1 MLTNLANP
9 KAMLKFIQI
18 KSCFSSFI
26 FLLFFGLL
34 SCQKEDPKPVEED
47 PISASEWEIS
57 SFNNPTGNIADEAVQ
72 LKVINLLENYTIK
85 IFGTFDASNNP
96 EKVASITFQK
106 NQNDTV
112 VNFLYNDLS
121 QLETVYLSVAGVKQP
136 YVIKHTYPAGTTD
149 AASMLVYNY
158 DWNTQT
164 GELIYDALYENIG
177 GEVKGTLNFFKT
189 DLLDYI
195 GGIVTGTVLVESGIY
210 AFGGTGGL
218 MGTAAGPFIA
228 AAAGTLLTVAAVA
241 TIVVGALVLIS
252 GSASASDI
260 LPGDPAAPSNAPLV
274 NPTTDPG
281 PTLPAPTCVGANIN
295 ASVTMDQFGSIM
307 FSNPQGGSSFKYS
320 FDNSAFQTSPV
331 FNGPFTPGSY
341 KVMIQNELGCIRC
354 EIRYIEEYQFDCST
368 LQISLNQSGATLS
381 ATASGGQTPYTFS
394 FAGSS
399 FSSSQN
405 YTVSADGKYEVI
417 VKDANSCT
425 DTAYIS
431 VCDVQLTNVAIVPN
445 GLSGYY
451 IEISYS
457 SPLGLYPE
465 FMLGP
470 DYIPLLIIESSNYS
484 SMAVNIND
492 YCDGSGMSYPY
503 LNPGFIASSGDQ
515 YNKTIRY
522 SIPASSTSGTVS
534 RSIAFRLPGN
544 CFSAYNCSG
553 NPDARASQLYTVSWL
568 EN

>member
-1 MLTNLANP
+1 MFKYFRSKNHYLL
-9 KAMLKFIQI
+9 LIV
-18 KSCFSSFI
+18 
-26 FLLFFGLL
+26 LLFAVL
-34 SCQKEDPKPVEED
+34 SCQKEDPKPAEEE
-47 PISASEWEIS
+47 PVLSEEWEIS
-57 SFNNPTGNIADEAVQ
+57 SFHNPTGNITDEAVQ
-72 LKVINLLENYTIK
+72 VKIINTLQNYTIK
-85 IFGTFDASNNP
+85 IFGTFDTSNNP
-96 EKVASITFQK
+96 EKVASVTFQK
-106 NQNDTV
+106 ALNDTV

-136 YVIKHTYPAGTTD
+136 YVIKHTYPPGTTD

-158 DWNTQT
+158 DWTTQT

-177 GEVKGTLNFFKT
+177 GEVKGTLNFFKS

-252 GSASASDI
+252 NNASAANI
-260 LPGDPAAPSNAPLV
+260 EPGDPVSPLNQPLV
-274 NPTTDPG
+274 NPVSDPN
-281 PTLPAPTCVGANIN
+281 PYLPPPTCVGSNIN
-295 ASVTMDQFGSIM
+295 ANVTMDQFGSVM

-320 FDNSAFQTSPV
+320 FDNSPFQTGPV
-331 FNGPFTPGSY
+331 FNGPYTPGSY
-341 KVMIQNELGCIRC
+341 MIMIQNEQGCIRS

-368 LQISLNQSGATLS
+368 LQINLNQSGANIT
-381 ATASGGQTPYTFS
+381 ATASGGQTPYTFK

-399 FSSSQN
+399 FSSSQS
-405 YTVSADGKYEVI
+405 YPVTFDGKYEVI
-417 VKDANSCT
+417 VKDANNCT

-431 VCDVQLTNVAIVPN
+431 ICDVQLTNVAIVPN

-457 SPLGLYPE
+457 SPLGLNPE
-465 FMLGP
+465 FIIGP
-470 DYIPLLIIESSNYS
+470 DNIPLLIIESSNYS

-492 YCDGSGMSYPY
+492 YCDGGGMSYPY
-503 LNPGFIASSGDQ
+503 LNPGFISSTGDQ

-522 SIPASSTSGTVS
+522 SIPGSSTTGTVS
-534 RSIAFRLPGN
+534 RSISFRLPGN
-544 CFSAYNCSG
+544 CFSSYNCSG
-553 NPDARASQLYTVSWL
+553 NVEQKASQLYNFQWL